1 MAGTAKP
8 KDYVYNQLHDY
19 EVTIMTNLSPQD
31 VDTRLTETREEFS
44 AEHDRLWNSLDD
56 ERISRIAGDET
67 NAQSLQQNVDAL
79 LSNESRLSTE
89 VVQREEGDLRNIKSL
104 TELAKALSDYR
115 IKTDLELANEKI
127 ARDQLGIDLNH
138 KIDMYTS
145 TFDHKFY
152 LVYQYIDDY
161 KNNTDSKLDSFD
173 ERVKKY
179 EDMLQDITTDS
190 IQITMDNGEINM
202 GAWTILSQARQWDLE
217 ILGKFK
223 DYQTQTS
230 KDIDDALK
238 DIQDKLPVEKDII
251 DKALEALANSPI
263 VKELDEKL
271 NSSIE
276 DIDGVQKQLLAETE
290 QRRQDMINLANN
302 TANTMKENQ
311 KELLDKLTA
320 ETKERVDA
328 VQREAQIRQE
338 QLVQESNERT
348 AEIEEKLEGVWAG
361 IDEETKERLEQIDKL
376 NDGLTKEIQERT
388 DGDTKNLQALENYKQ
403 STDTALGN
411 IQTSVD
417 IAVSNSNV
425 AIQKVD
431 ALDGRLTTIDQNANA
446 ALSNSATAL
455 DRANIAISESSVTAG
470 KVAAVEADMVN
481 VKNDV
486 AVNAKGLTDITATV
500 SDLDGEVKAN
510 TKAVTDVQA
519 GLKTANDTITS
530 QGQAINSLEVTTKQT
545 KDELATVVSDVSTV
559 KADLKNAQEDVAAN
573 GQAIQDI
580 TIKVGQNTD
589 GLTSLGQKVTTIE
602 NSVADLDKTKADA
615 SYVETIDNKVTD
627 LGGVVTSNTNDIVTI
642 KNNVNTIQGDL
653 AGKAST
659 EYVDSVNNQ
668 TQINKDAIKA
678 QQDKLVSL
686 DASINQAT
694 NAILINGGS
703 DLTNDLTRAY
713 NTPGKLG
720 KISNPAASNT
730 NYIVIGDSSGADN
743 LWIHSSRFLVFDPKR
758 MYRLRVRFSVYE
770 TKAGTTTFYFGLA
783 AKTADKT
790 IYVNSDGVPTDGP
803 ASSFYMIYALQP
815 PVGQW
820 VEREFYI
827 SGRSLTGVAAGNG
840 TLESPSQLMNNAAHI
855 APLFIEEGATTTV
868 LLDYMSLEIA
878 DDIKLVNGQAKVIE
892 SLTTQVNQNKDGI
905 STLTNKTDILE
916 NSLNIVEGKVEAKAE
931 TSAVQIIDNRVT
943 QTEQNISSNTNMINS
958 INNNLNVLSKSS
970 QNILIKSNKVKPY
983 VEGWYPHAHY
993 DLGEPWVIGEKYT
1006 LIYCAEHKRESRD
1019 QTTFLVPYA
1028 GGGMQDIASARF
1040 PINGDKQLIKATFV
1054 ATELATAQS
1063 VHFYLINHASGVSD
1077 NTVATVYWAVLVRG
1091 EFGSA
1096 TNWFPSAYDYM
1107 RDWTAQSDVNQT
1119 LSSEINLVDGRVTN
1133 VNNSVTT
1140 LAGRVGTVEGD
1151 LLKKADSSALVGLQT
1166 KQDVDN
1172 AIALSNT
1179 QLTASLY
1186 SGNTNLLQESSLT
1199 FTNTTKWAF
1208 NGGAVYLIQVD
1219 DYPNFPKPP
1228 NNRKQVWQV
1237 KGNGGAGRY
1246 QSVFNKLKV
1255 GDTVTASVWARGDSG
1270 GEEIMLMSEGV
1281 NTSVYGGP
1289 YIKITSAWQRY
1300 SVKGTVARDDYIN
1313 FTMYLSNRVSAE
1325 QIVYFSEVQL
1335 ERGLIGSDWSESVE
1349 ETQTRLDATAAAIS
1363 ETRTAV
1369 DRVDGRVA
1377 SLSTDVT
1384 NLTGRVNTTEG
1395 NISGLFDAT
1404 SALYGRVEAA
1414 ENNITVSSQSI
1425 NNVKATLDMNV
1436 LPSKRDTTKANQWLL
1451 THVIP
1456 KDAGW
1461 ASQGAGVKPDFSVLK
1476 TGIKNKRIYCAD
1488 GNTMFSGSEY
1498 DNTVFYFRTIV
1509 QVNTDT
1515 SVNLGSFTGDDA
1527 HSIYVNG
1534 VLNFTK
1540 GYYGSTA
1547 NLIISLKQGLNT
1559 VDVICY
1565 NGGGLAGFTS
1575 SVLLS
1580 SLVVSMYAPESVEEQ
1595 AAATANAVSS
1605 LTATVSDLNG
1615 VVSSQASQVTALISM
1630 AESGYLNNK
1639 QVDIDLT
1646 DPRFDQNKWYP
1657 IGIGRL
1663 GLTRNNLRVWSILDN
1678 RSHPTWQWHPRGFTV
1693 DIKWEVS
1700 GAEWGSVSVNR
1711 LVHAFVWQ
1719 WTDLPP
1725 CIRLEQLG
1733 ASSREVIW
1741 LRGGGKY
1748 YASIPRNASIWLPN
1762 SDDNQVDPSD
1772 GSVFTPLLYTAQYL
1786 PKDITNKIDT
1796 NTTTLQV
1803 TNQTVDGIK
1812 AISTVSVDNNGFI
1825 SGYGLISQLVNGVV
1839 QSAFGVNADYFYVG
1853 TSTSNRKKPFMVL
1866 TSPQTIDG
1874 TTYPAGTW
1882 IDVAMIANATIGT
1895 AHIADASITNA
1906 KIANLDAGK
1915 ITTGYLDAARL
1926 KAGSISAD
1934 KMTIGLTDNLWPNRY
1949 FDPNGPLLVNS
1960 RVKMIANVT
1969 EIGGYGMQIYG
1980 RDHVAYS
1987 LKMPVRPGDQIV
1999 IEYTAALGGGP
2010 NRPLGVGLWVYD
2022 DWGQTGTTP
2031 WQYGPAEQLYE
2042 VQYGW
2047 YRYRR
2052 TFTVANNGSGRLAK
2066 SGALYFLIEQG
2077 DNEADPTYWNIG
2089 DVTVRRRSGGELIVD
2104 GSITAAQLNV
2114 NELSAISG
2122 NLGTMITY
2130 ADPSKPTGARTI
2142 ISGDKIE
2149 VYDDNNV
2156 MRVRIGRW

>member
-152 LVYQYIDDY
+152 SVYQYIDDY

-217 ILGKFK
+217 ILGNFK
-223 DYQTQTS
+223 GYQTQTS

-263 VKELDEKL
+263 VKELDEML

-276 DIDGVQKQLLAETE
+276 DIGGVQKQLLAETE

-376 NDGLTKEIQERT
+376 NNGLTKEIQERT

-411 IQTSVD
+411 IQTNVD
-417 IAVSNSNV
+417 IAVSNSAV
-425 AIQKVD
+425 AVNKVD
-431 ALDGRLTTIDQNANA
+431 ALDGRLTTVDQNANT
-446 ALSNSATAL
+446 ALNNSALAL
-455 DRANIAISESSVTAG
+455 DKANIAINESSVTAG
-470 KVAAVEADMVN
+470 KVSAVEADMVN

-486 AVNAKGLTDITATV
+486 AANAKGLTNITATV

-530 QGQAINSLEVTTKQT
+530 QGQAINSLEVTTKET
-545 KDELATVVSDVSTV
+545 KDGLATVVSDVSTI
-559 KADLKNAQEDVAAN
+559 KTDLKNVQDGTATN

-580 TIKVGQNTD
+580 TIKVNQNTD
-589 GLTSLGQKVTTIE
+589 GLTSLGQKVNTIE
-602 NSVADLDKTKADA
+602 NSVETLDKTKADA
-615 SYVETIDNKVTD
+615 SVVETIDNKVTD
-627 LGGVVTSNTNDIVTI
+627 LGGVVASNTSDITTI
-642 KNNVNTIQGDL
+642 KNNVQTIEGDL
-653 AGKAST
+653 KNKAST
-659 EYVDSVNNQ
+659 EYVDAVNNQ
-668 TQINKDAIKA
+668 VQINKNDIKA
-678 QQDKLVSL
+678 QQDKLTVM
-686 DASINQAT
+686 DTIVNTAT
-694 NAILINGGS
+694 NAIVVNGG
-703 DLTNDLTRAY
+703 TNLAIETIKT
-713 NTPGKLG
+713 NGSLG
-720 KISNPAASNT
+720 LVTNVTDPNASNT
-730 NYIVIGDSSGADN
+730 RYIQLGNTSGADSVCMHTN
-743 LWIHSSRFLVFDPKR
+743 QFLVYDPKR
-758 MYRLRVRFSVYE
+758 MYRLKMRFQVRE
-770 TKAGTTTFYFGLA
+770 TTAGTTTFYVGLA
-783 AKTADKT
+783 AKNADKT
-790 IYVNSDGVPTDGP
+790 KYVNSLGELQDTPS
-803 ASSFYMIYALQP
+803 SSFYMVYGYQP
-815 PVGQW
+815 PVGVWQEF
-820 VEREFYI
+820 VFYI
-827 SGRSLTGVAAGNG
+827 SGRSLNNAAAGSG
-840 TLESPSQLMNNAAHI
+840 TIDNPSMLQANAAHI
-855 APLFIEEGATTTV
+855 APIFIEGWATTTV
-868 LLDYMSLEIA
+868 WLDYLTLEIA

-905 STLTNKTDILE
+905 TTLTNKTNILE
-916 NSLNIVEGKVEAKAE
+916 NSLNTIEGKVENKAE
-931 TSAVQIIDNRVT
+931 ASAVQIIDNRVT
-943 QTEQNISSNTNMINS
+943 QTERDISSNSNMINS
-958 INNNLNVLSKSS
+958 INNNLSVLSKSS
-970 QNILIKSNKVKPY
+970 QNILIKSNKVQPY
-983 VEGWYPHAHY
+983 VEGRYPHAY
-993 DLGEPWVIGEKYT
+993 YGLGEPWVIGEKYT

-1028 GGGMQDIASARF
+1028 GGGMQEIASARF

-1096 TNWFPSAYDYM
+1096 TNWFPSAYDYT

-1133 VNNSVTT
+1133 VNNAVTT

-1151 LLKKADSSALVGLQT
+1151 LLKKADSTALVGLQT

-1179 QLTASLY
+1179 KLTASLY
-1186 SGNTNLLQESSLT
+1186 SGNMNLLKESAL
-1199 FTNTTKWAF
+1199 
-1208 NGGAVYLIQVD
+1208 D
-1219 DYPNFPKPP
+1219 DYNYGSWF
-1228 NNRKQVWQV
+1228 
-1237 KGNGGAGRY
+1237 GNGGNTVLIKKSDWPNIAWPPNGRKAVWQINGSGGNGMFQPVTGKFKAGEPLTCSIWAFGDNGTEVLSLMTKGIQLIEPNSNYLQLTNKWKRY
-1246 QSVFNKLKV
+1246 
-1255 GDTVTASVWARGDSG
+1255 TVKGYATGDS
-1270 GEEIMLMSEGV
+1270 
-1281 NTSVYGGP
+1281 
-1289 YIKITSAWQRY
+1289 
-1300 SVKGTVARDDYIN
+1300 IN
-1313 FTMYLSNRVSAE
+1313 LVMYLGPTMPNGTRVL
-1325 QIVYFSEVQL
+1325 ISEVKL
-1335 ERGLIGSDWSESVE
+1335 ERGLIGSDWSESAE

-1404 SALYGRVEAA
+1404 SALYGRVEAT
-1414 ENNITVSSQSI
+1414 ENNITVNSQSI
-1425 NNVKATLDMNV
+1425 NNVKATLGMNV

-1461 ASQGAGVKPDFSVLK
+1461 VSQGAGVKPDFSVLK

-1488 GNTMFSGSEY
+1488 GNTTLSGSEY
-1498 DNTVFYFRTIV
+1498 DNTVLYFRTIV

-1515 SVNLGSFTGDDA
+1515 LVNLGSFIGDDA

-1540 GYYGSTA
+1540 EFYGPTA

-1565 NGGGLAGFTS
+1565 NGNGAAGFFS

-1615 VVSSQASQVTALISM
+1615 VVSSQAIQVTALTSM

-1657 IGIGRL
+1657 IGIG
-1663 GLTRNNLRVWSILDN
+1663 GLNLARNNLRVWSILDD
-1678 RSHPTWQWHPRGFTV
+1678 RSHPTWQWHLRGFTV

-1700 GAEWGSVSVNR
+1700 GAGWGSVSVNR

-1725 CIRLEQLG
+1725 CIRLDQLG
-1733 ASSREVIW
+1733 ASNREVIW

-1748 YASIPRNASIWLPN
+1748 YASIPRNASIRLPN
-1762 SDDNQVDPSD
+1762 SDDSQVDPLD

-1906 KIANLDAGK
+1906 KIANLDAAK
-1915 ITTGYLDAARL
+1915 ITSGYIDAARI

-1960 RVKMIANVT
+1960 RAKMIANIT

-1999 IEYTAALGGGP
+1999 IEYTAAFAAGP
-2010 NRPLGVGLWVYD
+2010 KRPLGVGLCVYD
-2022 DWGQTGTTP
+2022 DWGQTGNAP
-2031 WQYGPAEQLYE
+2031 WQYGIAEQLYQ
-2042 VQYGW
+2042 VQGVW

-2066 SGALYFLIEQG
+2066 SGALYFQIEQG
-2077 DNEADPTYWNIG
+2077 EYEADPTYWNIG

-2104 GSITAAQLNV
+2104 GSITATKLMV
-2114 NELSAISG
+2114 DSLSAVSA
-2122 NLGTMITY
+2122 NLGTLVTY
-2130 ADPSKPTGARTI
+2130 KDPSQPLKARMVLTGSLIT
-2142 ISGDKIE
+2142 
-2149 VYDDNNV
+2149 VYDDNNKL
-2156 MRVRIGRW
+2156 RVKLGLW